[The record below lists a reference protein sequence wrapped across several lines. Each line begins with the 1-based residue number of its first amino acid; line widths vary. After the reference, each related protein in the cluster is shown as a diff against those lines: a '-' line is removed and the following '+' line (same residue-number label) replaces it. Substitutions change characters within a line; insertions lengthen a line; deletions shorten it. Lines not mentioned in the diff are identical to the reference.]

1 MSLTNAP
8 YSYQMKSLWLIVVRS
23 SSSSFKA
30 DEIYEI
36 PTQIIVFKGFQQTF
50 ILVINVLYL
59 RLREGDFSL

>member
-1 MSLTNAP
+1 MSLTNALH
-8 YSYQMKSLWLIVVRS
+8 SYQMKSLWLIVVRS

-30 DEIYEI
+30 DKIYEI